1 MIIGKPGGLTTAEAL
16 ACGLAFI
23 IVNPIPGQEERN
35 ATHLLEN
42 GVAIRCNNMN
52 TIAYKLQKLL
62 SDDARLATL
71 KNNART
77 MARPEA
83 ARDVA
88 TQLLKQWSAVNRTD
102 SPALPIELAPTRR
115 GYLRHLL
122 QSANRAV

>member
-1 MIIGKPGGLTTAEAL
+1 MNVKYQLIF
-16 ACGLAFI
+16 CGLAFI

-42 GVAIRCNNMN
+42 GVAIRGNNMN

-77 MARPEA
+77 MARPQA